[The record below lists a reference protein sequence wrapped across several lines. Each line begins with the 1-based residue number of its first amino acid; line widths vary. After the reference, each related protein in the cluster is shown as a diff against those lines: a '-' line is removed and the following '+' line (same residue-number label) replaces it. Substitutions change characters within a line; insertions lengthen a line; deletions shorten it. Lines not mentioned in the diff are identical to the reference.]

1 MASLTDLRDKAQELA
16 SDSVLWAIT
25 FTGICILVG
34 LGKLKPETVEY
45 MMFALLGK
53 AASSGSGKASS
64 PPKE

>member
-1 MASLTDLRDKAQELA
+1 MASLTDLRSKAQEFA

-25 FTGICILVG
+25 FVGICILVG

-53 AASSGSGKASS
+53 AASSSAPKAL
-64 PPKE
+64 PKE